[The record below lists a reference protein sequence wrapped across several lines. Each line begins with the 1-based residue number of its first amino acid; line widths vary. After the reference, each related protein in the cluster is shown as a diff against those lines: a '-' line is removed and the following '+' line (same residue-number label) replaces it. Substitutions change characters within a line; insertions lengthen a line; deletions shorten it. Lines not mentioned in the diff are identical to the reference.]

1 MLIAEPLQKAIDELS
16 KLPSIGKKTAQRL
29 AIHIL
34 KDDKESV
41 ESLINSLRDLKEKIK
56 LCNECFNIATEDKC
70 DVCKS
75 NKRDRSIICVVED
88 PSDVISIEKTNEYN
102 GLYHVL
108 GGVLNPLAGVTVE
121 KLKIKELLERVKN
134 EEVKEIILALN
145 PDAEGDAT
153 SLYLT
158 KILKEAHIK
167 VTRIARGL
175 PIGGDLEF
183 ADSATIGRAFI
194 GRIELWKKIGL
205 KTGSNQIFI
214 KRFIIIAIMKMQD

>member
-41 ESLINSLRDLKEKIK
+41 ESLINSLLDLKEKIK

-194 GRIELWKKIGL
+194 GRIEL
-205 KTGSNQIFI
+205 
-214 KRFIIIAIMKMQD
+214 